1 VGGWR
6 AWAGGWGWGW
16 GGAAGGDRVRAGA
29 DLLHSLNTDLSLDA
43 EFALNRYI
51 ADDENVS
58 QFFQTHIKSDYH
70 DLDSFIAS
78 FKHTNEPIILS
89 LNIQSLNSKY
99 EALKSFVRT
108 LLSSEIP
115 LDIIVLQETWEL
127 RFPNL
132 LIIPGFQRIAYRTR
146 DKGRGGGVGIFVR
159 DGLNFKERPD
169 LENYMLK
176 TFENIVL
183 EIQYPGKSC
192 IISNIYRSPNLPPPL
207 SNTDHVESFLNT
219 FDNHLSKLSDL
230 NCNTYVLLDSNI
242 NLLRLHE
249 SPLCSA
255 YLDTALTNGFLQI
268 ISKAT
273 RIQNN
278 KASLIDHIFSN
289 SNLPSYSAGTIIDD
303 LSDHFC
309 NFIQLGKLKAKKQNV
324 KESTKRLINEA
335 NTNNLKMHLITLTG
349 HMCSPITMQTL
360 ALTNSGTL
368 SMLFTIFT
376 FLLLELSLIKISI
389 G

>member
-16 GGAAGGDRVRAGA
+16 GGGGGDRVRAGA

-58 QFFQTHIKSDYH
+58 QFFQTHIKSNYH
-70 DLDSFIAS
+70 DLDYFIAS

-127 RFPNL
+127 RFANL
-132 LIIPGFQRIAYRTR
+132 LIIPGFQGIAYRTR

-192 IISNIYRSPNLPPPL
+192 IIL
-207 SNTDHVESFLNT
+207 
-219 FDNHLSKLSDL
+219 
-230 NCNTYVLLDSNI
+230 
-242 NLLRLHE
+242 
-249 SPLCSA
+249 
-255 YLDTALTNGFLQI
+255 
-268 ISKAT
+268 
-273 RIQNN
+273 
-278 KASLIDHIFSN
+278 
-289 SNLPSYSAGTIIDD
+289 
-303 LSDHFC
+303 
-309 NFIQLGKLKAKKQNV
+309 
-324 KESTKRLINEA
+324 
-335 NTNNLKMHLITLTG
+335 
-349 HMCSPITMQTL
+349 
-360 ALTNSGTL
+360 
-368 SMLFTIFT
+368 
-376 FLLLELSLIKISI
+376 
-389 G
+389 